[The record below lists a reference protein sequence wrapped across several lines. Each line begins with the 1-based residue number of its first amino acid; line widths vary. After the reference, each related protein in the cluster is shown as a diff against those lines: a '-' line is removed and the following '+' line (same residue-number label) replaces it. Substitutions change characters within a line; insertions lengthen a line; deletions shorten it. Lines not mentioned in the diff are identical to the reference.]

1 MNSAPIP
8 IRPPEDF
15 RAHAVQE
22 SLRNFYRH
30 EAERERR
37 RRRIAIRAA
46 MWTIAAVVFIVAWF
60 LF

>member
-8 IRPPEDF
+8 IRPREDF
-15 RAHAVQE
+15 RTHATQE
-22 SLRNFYRH
+22 SLRNFYRN

-37 RRRIAIRAA
+37 RRRMAIRAA
-46 MWTIAAVVFIVAWF
+46 MWAIAAVVFIVAWF